1 MKRQTG
7 APEKTAEPN
16 YRIYIAVWAALLC
29 FTVLTVAAAALG
41 PAAGAVVICLAIAAA
56 TAGLVFLFFMHL
68 RWEKRLLVRLLVPIT
83 LAVLA
88 IFIGLTFSDVLT
100 R

>member
-1 MKRQTG
+1 MKNDADARV
-7 APEKTAEPN
+7 KKSEPD
-16 YRIYIAVWAALLC
+16 YKIYVAVWIALLC
-29 FTVLTVAAAALG
+29 LTGLTVAAADLG
-41 PAAGAVVICLAIAAA
+41 PAAWAVVICLAIAAA
-56 TAGLVFLFFMHL
+56 KAGLVFLFFMHL